1 MPTLRQIDSILIAT
15 VLLLTTSVLL
25 VSGGTLLS
33 LAADETPGSIK
44 LDWHDEINRMERV
57 LNYLI
62 PAGVLL
68 LVIHFAILWKTKNR
82 GRSVLAYELLCFLS
96 ATFIALAVW
105 SFIAQAHASAIDLW
119 KSIWWS

>member
-1 MPTLRQIDSILIAT
+1 MPTLRQIDSILVAT

-44 LDWHDEINRMERV
+44 LDWHDEINRMEHL
-57 LNYLI
+57 LNHLI

-68 LVIHFAILWKTKNR
+68 LIGHLAILGKTKNW
-82 GRSVLAYELLCFLS
+82 GRSVLAYELISFLS
-96 ATFIALAVW
+96 ATFVAIAVW
-105 SFIAQAHASAIDLW
+105 SFIAKAHAPAIDLW
-119 KSIWWS
+119 SSIWWR